1 MDNFPAENQK
11 LPGKGRSCT
20 SVWTTSRLKI
30 RHHRKRAAWY
40 THFWKTW
47 FGRLSICHFTSI
59 FERVFF
65 IIIEKQQFW
74 TMAVNIWL
82 HDLLFFIYIILEDW
96 IYFRDNKIVRWFHK
110 KNLHQIL
117 QTFRYF
123 PNVFDGKSQYLLQ
136 SRLLSI
142 KLINFFLLQYNSL
155 HRMLLFLSVRYKS

>member
-1 MDNFPAENQK
+1 VFGQ
-11 LPGKGRSCT
+11 LPGWKSDTTGKGPHGTHISGKHGLADCQFVT
-20 SVWTTSRLKI
+20 SLLYSSGFFLLLLKNNSFEQ
-30 RHHRKRAAWY
+30 WP
-40 THFWKTW
+40 
-47 FGRLSICHFTSI
+47 SISDYMIYFI
-59 FERVFF
+59 FF
-65 IIIEKQQFW
+65 
-74 TMAVNIWL
+74 
-82 HDLLFFIYIILEDW
+82 IILEDW

>member
-1 MDNFPAENQK
+1 MKLYLCLDNFPAENQK

-59 FERVFF
+59 FEWDFF

-74 TMAVNIWL
+74 TMAINIWL
-82 HDLLFFIYIILEDW
+82 HYLFIFFIILEDW

-110 KNLHQIL
+110 KICIR
-117 QTFRYF
+117 FYKRF
-123 PNVFDGKSQYLLQ
+123 GIS
-136 SRLLSI
+136 LS
-142 KLINFFLLQYNSL
+142 LMFLTKYHSICSNRDCWALN
-155 HRMLLFLSVRYKS
+155 

>member
-1 MDNFPAENQK
+1 MFGQ
-11 LPGKGRSCT
+11 LPGWKSDTTGKGPHGTHISGKHGLADCQFVT
-20 SVWTTSRLKI
+20 SLLYSSG
-30 RHHRKRAAWY
+30 
-40 THFWKTW
+40 F
-47 FGRLSICHFTSI
+47 
-59 FERVFF
+59 FF

-74 TMAVNIWL
+74 TMAINIWL

-110 KNLHQIL
+110 KKLHQIL